1 MCRAQ
6 DAEKRHFFNA
16 LLDSGESNEMKA
28 LTGTPARKTAA
39 YVVVTV
45 LLALLIDASGVTWR
59 MEQMV
64 VDAELQLVPA
74 PAGGSAA
81 IIAIDEKSLAR
92 IGPWPW
98 SRAQYARLLDRLK
111 EAGSGPVAFD
121 ILFADLHKDDV
132 TGDQAFA
139 AALARHGRVVLAM
152 TSDQDIQSDSVLEI
166 LPRPLFFRPAAAIGH
181 TDMPV
186 DQDGMLRGVFL
197 LAGSGSAHWPQL
209 ALATLYLGGRYRVAQ
224 LPGHDLMNQESYAA
238 GRWVRDHR
246 ILFPFTREAG
256 RIPVFS
262 FVDVIE
268 GQVNESRLAG
278 KTLFVGVTAQG
289 MQRTFFTPGVGP
301 KLMPGVEVHANV
313 LNALEQNALLNELR
327 GWKRWLAVSVL
338 AALGGWMIALYR
350 GNCAWK
356 GFALGFLVTTAGSLV
371 LLLFFGYI
379 MPNMPVWGSLIAIA
393 LFVNRR
399 QILHLRDSSRRDM
412 LTGLCNKSA
421 FDEHFQRMWNINLRH
436 QRPLFLLILDVD
448 HFKKLNDFMGHL
460 HGDEVLRQLG
470 DYLGTK
476 VRRAGDRACRIGG
489 EEFAI
494 LLDME
499 SPDIRRVRQYAQQIV
514 DEVQTLGI
522 TYSDGKEYYSLTVSV
537 GCASLVPG
545 ETTSPSALFEAAD
558 QALYQAKRAGR
569 NRVWCQ
575 ELDEQPAVADAVED
589 KLYSQ

>member
-1 MCRAQ
+1 M
-6 DAEKRHFFNA
+6 
-16 LLDSGESNEMKA
+16 
-28 LTGTPARKTAA
+28 TGTPARRTAA
-39 YVVVTV
+39 YVAVTV
-45 LLALLIDASGVTWR
+45 LLALLIDASGLTWR
-59 MEQMV
+59 LEQMV

-132 TGDQAFA
+132 AGDQSFA

-166 LPRPLFFRPAAAIGH
+166 LPRPLFSRPAAAIGH

-186 DQDGMLRGVFL
+186 DQDGLLRGVFL

-209 ALATLYLGGRYRVAQ
+209 ALATLYVGGGHRVRQ
-224 LPGHDLMNQESYAA
+224 LPGRDLMNQGHYEV
-238 GRWVRDHR
+238 GRWVRNHR
-246 ILFPFTREAG
+246 ILFPFTRGKG

-262 FVDVIE
+262 FVDVVD
-268 GQVNESRLAG
+268 GGVNISRLAG

-289 MQRTFFTPGVGP
+289 LQRSFFTPGVGP

-313 LNALEQNALLNELR
+313 LNALEQNVLLNELQ
-327 GWKRWLAVSVL
+327 GWQRWLAVSVL
-338 AALGGWMIALYR
+338 AALGGWMVALYR

-356 GFALGFLVTTAGSLV
+356 GFSLGLLVTAAGSLV

-379 MPNMPVWGSLIAIA
+379 MPNMPVWGSLIAVA

-399 QILHLRDSSRRDM
+399 QILHLRDSSQRDK

-421 FDEHFQRMWNINLRH
+421 FDEHFQRMWHINMRH
-436 QRPLFLLILDVD
+436 RRPLFLLILDVD
-448 HFKKLNDFMGHL
+448 HFKKLNDSMGHL
-460 HGDEVLRQLG
+460 RGDEVLRRLG
-470 DYLGTK
+470 DYLAGK

-499 SPDIRRVRQYAQQIV
+499 SADIRQVRKYAQQIV
-514 DEVQTLGI
+514 EEVQTLGI
-522 TYSDGKEYYSLTVSV
+522 SYSNGNEYYSLTVSI

-558 QALYQAKRAGR
+558 QALYRAKRAGR

-575 ELDEQPAVADAVED
+575 ELDEQSAVADAVKN
-589 KLYSQ
+589 KLYGQ